1 MKSLAVIFVCLF
13 LFACETTTTEEP
25 IEVPQK
31 TGSLQTGG
39 YTIGVGDQL
48 SVSVW
53 RNPDISVTVPV
64 RPDGMISVPLIGDIQ
79 AAEQEPEKLSAE
91 IKRKL
96 SNYIK
101 NPQVTVVVT
110 DAVSSSFLH
119 RVRVTGAVNQPAS
132 LPYNKG
138 MTVMDLVLVSGG
150 LTDFANANATKLYR
164 VGTAGTKIYN
174 IKLEDIL
181 EKGDIQ
187 TNFLLQPGD
196 IVTVPER
203 LF

>member
-13 LFACETTTTEEP
+13 LFACGTTGEGP

-31 TGSLQTGG
+31 SIPMETGG

-53 RNPDISVTVPV
+53 RNPDISVEVPV

-79 AAEQEPEKLSAE
+79 AAEQQPERLAATIKSKLA
-91 IKRKL
+91 
-96 SNYIK
+96 NFIK

-150 LTDFANANATKLYR
+150 LTDFASANDTKLYR
-164 VGTAGTKIYN
+164 IGSAGTKIYK
-174 IKLEDIL
+174 IKLDDIL

>member
-13 LFACETTTTEEP
+13 LFACETTSSEEP

-31 TGSLQTGG
+31 TASLQTGG
-39 YTIGVGDQL
+39 YTIGVGDEL

-53 RNPDISVTVPV
+53 RNPDISVAVPV

-164 VGTAGTKIYN
+164 VGAAGTRIYN

-187 TNFLLQPGD
+187 TNFQLQPGD